1 MQQILI
7 YAAEA
12 ELDQC
17 IVMVLRK
24 EPFYGHL
31 LGTVVRRIDSL
42 IPTAAV
48 TISPIGVSLVINP
61 DFFINQLSQAERC
74 AVIKHEILHLAL
86 KHLFRFEI
94 PSINRTR
101 LNLAADLV
109 VNQLVNP
116 WPLPHSAITLSTFPE
131 LQLKPNKSLEY
142 YYHRLEKHCREDA
155 SFEIVLREKASVS
168 HSDHSC
174 WADCGGEDFIGK
186 SADAN
191 CRSNVLS
198 ANPKEDFDSSH
209 LTKQLARI
217 LEDAFNNQLKRVRA
231 RLSASQWG
239 DVPGSIRALIEEG
252 KNESSSRVDWKRMLR
267 LFVSAGY
274 RTRLVA
280 TTRRRSKRFGTYPG
294 VRIIRERNIAVVVD
308 TSGSIDP
315 ETLSLFFAE
324 IALIRRTGTDVM
336 VIECDSEVKRT
347 YPYRG
352 VLPAA
357 VEGGGGTDFTPAFQW
372 LKEESRQ
379 RFDGCIYLTDGYAD
393 APKVKPPCRLLWVIS
408 PNGLDDSHLLWGKRI
423 KISK

>member
-1 MQQILI
+1 
-7 YAAEA
+7 
-12 ELDQC
+12 
-17 IVMVLRK
+17 
-24 EPFYGHL
+24 
-31 LGTVVRRIDSL
+31 
-42 IPTAAV
+42 
-48 TISPIGVSLVINP
+48 
-61 DFFINQLSQAERC
+61 
-74 AVIKHEILHLAL
+74 
-86 KHLFRFEI
+86 
-94 PSINRTR
+94 
-101 LNLAADLV
+101 
-109 VNQLVNP
+109 
-116 WPLPHSAITLSTFPE
+116 
-131 LQLKPNKSLEY
+131 
-142 YYHRLEKHCREDA
+142 
-155 SFEIVLREKASVS
+155 
-168 HSDHSC
+168 
-174 WADCGGEDFIGK
+174 
-186 SADAN
+186 
-191 CRSNVLS
+191 
-198 ANPKEDFDSSH
+198 
-209 LTKQLARI
+209 
-217 LEDAFNNQLKRVRA
+217 
-231 RLSASQWG
+231 
-239 DVPGSIRALIEEG
+239 
-252 KNESSSRVDWKRMLR
+252 MLR

-352 VLPAA
+352 VLPAV